1 MINEHALR
9 QFQEVSALL
18 NSSLDHSEIRHRAI
32 EAATVIMQAE
42 AGSLLLLDEPTG
54 ELYFDVAHGAKG
66 ASVRSV
72 RLPFGQG
79 IAGYV
84 ARTGESLIVNN
95 VQHDSRFFQRADQAS
110 GFDTRNMVCVPV
122 KAHNKVVGVLQAINK
137 KGGTLFDDDDLRN
150 FVALGHQVGIAIEN
164 ANLYE
169 EINQLFE
176 GFISASVQA
185 IESRDPSTHG
195 HSHRVAALTCRF
207 AEVVNDVGSG
217 PYAGIKFTK
226 DQMKEIRY
234 AAVLHDFGKVAVR
247 ERVLLKGRKLLQ
259 GDFALLKAR
268 FDFIKRT
275 IEVEM
280 LKRKVDILVSST
292 QADVTHLLNA
302 LDKQYTRRLK
312 DVRKAFSFVL
322 RCNQPNVV
330 PPEGFGHLR
339 RIANMTYESFEGL
352 KPYLTREEVVCLSI
366 PMGTLTAE
374 GRREVE
380 THVLHTHDFL
390 SKIPWSKS
398 LQNVP
403 SIAAGHHEK
412 LDGSGYPRKASAES
426 IPVQVR
432 MLTIADIY
440 DALTATDRPYRA
452 ALPASKALEILRT
465 MVHQGKLDPHLF
477 DLFVEARVYQVTQD
491 RSQSRRTAIA

>member
-1 MINEHALR
+1 MNEQALR

-18 NSSLDHSEIRHRAI
+18 NSSLDPSEIRRRAI
-32 EAATVIMQAE
+32 EAATVMMQAE
-42 AGSLLLLDEPTG
+42 AGSLLLLDESSG
-54 ELYFDVAHGAKG
+54 ELYFDVAHGAKS

-72 RLPFGQG
+72 RLRLGQG

-84 ARTGESLIVNN
+84 ARTGESLIVND
-95 VQHDSRFFQRADQAS
+95 VQHDSRFFHRADQRS
-110 GFDTRNMVCVPV
+110 GFETRNMVCVPV
-122 KAHNKVVGVLQAINK
+122 KAHAKIIGVLQAINK
-137 KGGTLFDDDDLRN
+137 KGETLFTADDLQS

-176 GFISASVQA
+176 GFITASVQA
-185 IESRDPSTHG
+185 IESRDPSTYG

-207 AEVVNDVGSG
+207 AEVVDEVGSG
-217 PYAGIKFTK
+217 PCATIKFTN

-234 AAVLHDFGKVAVR
+234 AALLHDFGKVAVR
-247 ERVLLKGRKLLQ
+247 ERVLLKERKLLQ

-275 IEVEM
+275 LEVEM
-280 LKRKVDILVSST
+280 LKRKVDILASRV
-292 QADVTHLLNA
+292 QANAIPLLKA
-302 LDKQYTRRLK
+302 LDKQYTQRLK
-312 DVRKAFSFVL
+312 DVCTAFSFVL

-330 PPEGFGHLR
+330 PPEGFGKLH
-339 RIANMTYESFEGL
+339 RIANLTYESFEGL
-352 KPYLTREEVVCLSI
+352 KPYLTHEEVVCLSI
-366 PMGTLTAE
+366 PRGTLTAE

-380 THVLHTHDFL
+380 AHVLHTHDFL
-390 SKIPWSKS
+390 SKIPWSRS

-403 SIAAGHHEK
+403 SIAVGHHEK
-412 LDGSGYPRKASAES
+412 LDGSGYPRRLSAEG

-440 DALTATDRPYRA
+440 DALTAADRPYRA
-452 ALPASKALEILRT
+452 ALPPSKALDILGA
-465 MVHQGKLDPHLF
+465 MVNHGKLDAHLF
-477 DLFVEARVYQVTQD
+477 GLFVEARVYETTQD
-491 RSQSRRTAIA
+491 RPRSRKSAIS